1 MVLTFCVNM
10 IDLVLISYASILCS
24 YRGIKLLY
32 YRWFFAVVQVAILW
46 YGKRKN
52 TENVFI
58 IKMKHAG
65 RSTLWQNGLIM
76 QSFMKFIPSLF

>member
-32 YRWFFAVVQVAILW
+32 YRWFFAVVQVAIL
-46 YGKRKN
+46 
-52 TENVFI
+52 
-58 IKMKHAG
+58 
-65 RSTLWQNGLIM
+65 
-76 QSFMKFIPSLF
+76 